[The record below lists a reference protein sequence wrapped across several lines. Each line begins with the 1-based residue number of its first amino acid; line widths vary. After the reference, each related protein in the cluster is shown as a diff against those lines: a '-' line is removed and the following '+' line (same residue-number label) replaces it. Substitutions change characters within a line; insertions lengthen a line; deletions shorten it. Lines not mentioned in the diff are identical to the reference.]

1 MDDFDYKT
9 LGISI
14 GLGELGISSDNV
26 SAEVINKYAA
36 MEEEDK
42 ASLIDNVYVKLA
54 SYFKDV
60 LDYADENKYLPESY
74 IFNKIAS
81 ANSSNWNEYYQN
93 VMDTTISA
101 AYDSTEAMHKYA
113 NPASALGGITKGI
126 AGITGSMSGATL
138 AAIPVLGALLAGA
151 GYMLEKN
158 VNEDTAETEKQK
170 AKNIAYRSLAAD
182 IVRRLKEKGLT
193 IENPED
199 YE

>member
-14 GLGELGISSDNV
+14 GLGELGISSDNI

-36 MEEEDK
+36 MEETEK
-42 ASLIDNVYVKLA
+42 SYLINNVYVKLA

-81 ANSSNWNEYYQN
+81 ANSSNWNSYYQN
-93 VMDTTISA
+93 VIDTAISS
-101 AYDSTEAMHKYA
+101 AYDSTETFCKFAG
-113 NPASALGGITKGI
+113 PGIMSGLTKGI

-158 VNEDTAETEKQK
+158 VNEDNAETEKQK

>member
-26 SAEVINKYAA
+26 SADVINKYAA
-36 MEEEDK
+36 MEEENK
-42 ASLIDNVYVKLA
+42 AYIIDNVYVKLA

-60 LDYADENKYLPESY
+60 LDYADENKYIPESY

-81 ANSSNWNEYYQN
+81 ADSSNWNDYYQN
-93 VMDTTISA
+93 VIDTTISTA
-101 AYDSTEAMHKYA
+101 CESTEIMTKHAGT
-113 NPASALGGITKGI
+113 ALAGLTKGI
-126 AGITGSMSGATL
+126 AGVTGSMSGATL

-158 VNEDTAETEKQK
+158 VNEDSAETEKQK

>member
-14 GLGELGISSDNV
+14 GLGELGISSDNI

-36 MEEEDK
+36 MEETEK
-42 ASLIDNVYVKLA
+42 AYLIDNVYVKLA

-81 ANSSNWNEYYQN
+81 ANSSNWNSYYQN
-93 VMDTTISA
+93 VIDTAISS
-101 AYDSTEAMHKYA
+101 AYDSTETFCKFAGPGIM
-113 NPASALGGITKGI
+113 GGLTKGI

-158 VNEDTAETEKQK
+158 VNEDNAETEKQK

>member
-14 GLGELGISSDNV
+14 GLGELGISSDNI

-36 MEEEDK
+36 MEETEK
-42 ASLIDNVYVKLA
+42 AYLIDNVYVKLA

-81 ANSSNWNEYYQN
+81 ADSSNWNSYYQN
-93 VMDTTISA
+93 VIDTAISS
-101 AYDSTEAMHKYA
+101 AYDSTETFCKYA
-113 NPASALGGITKGI
+113 GPGIMGGLTKGI

-158 VNEDTAETEKQK
+158 VNEDNAETEKQK

>member
-14 GLGELGISSDNV
+14 GLGELGISSDNI
-26 SAEVINKYAA
+26 SAETINKYAA

-81 ANSSNWNEYYQN
+81 ANSSNWNDYYQN
-93 VMDTTISA
+93 VIDTTISA
-101 AYDSTEAMHKYA
+101 AYDSTESMYKYA
-113 NPASALGGITKGI
+113 NPVGVLGGITKGI
-126 AGITGSMSGATL
+126 AGATGSMSGATL

-158 VNEDTAETEKQK
+158 VNEDNAETEKQK

-182 IVRRLKEKGLT
+182 IVRRLREKGLT
-193 IENPED
+193 IENIED